1 MPSCT
6 IHLLGGFRVEVDGR
20 PVGVHAWRHRRGA
33 ELVKLLALTP
43 RHRLHREELIDALWP
58 DLAPEAGAANLRKA
72 VHFARQALGGE
83 EAIATRGG
91 VVELWPGG
99 PLRIDAEEFE
109 DAVAAALRSNA
120 AKGAA
125 RAAQL
130 YAGDLL
136 PEDLYAEWAQG
147 PRERLRRLH
156 VQALRMG
163 GLWERVLQADPVD
176 EEAHRALMRAR
187 LDEGNRQAAMRQFE
201 RLRQVLREELGVGPD
216 PRSVELFQE
225 ILALEGTEP
234 STPAE
239 RAAAHLSAGL
249 VALNRMDLDEA
260 QRQARLAREL
270 AVEAGLGLELG
281 EASGLLGMVAHSRG
295 AWPQLFREEFLEIV
309 REAPELASFVFDAHL
324 CLAEFSLFGREG
336 PEEIGAYAH
345 GLEEI
350 ADRYGSVEGKALA
363 TLMLGES
370 KMLLGDLEGAE
381 ADLSLAAELHA
392 KAGTRSGRVLT
403 LERLTNTTLA
413 RGRPARARRLLTD
426 AHALALVSPLVS
438 HMLVRVH
445 GTSVQAA
452 GDPLA
457 AADVARAAR
466 ADLEGKEVCEPCSI
480 SFWVASTIAFAGIRS
495 LEEAA
500 QSLDHAERIA
510 GMWQG
515 GPWLAAV
522 WEARGELRL
531 AEQEPRQAAALF
543 REAADLF
550 ARGGHHLAEARC
562 RAAAEASEPAT
573 STEYV
578 PRNTPGTPAS

>member
-156 VQALRMG
+156 VQAMRM
-163 GLWERVLQADPVD
+163 
-176 EEAHRALMRAR
+176 
-187 LDEGNRQAAMRQFE
+187 FE

-403 LERLTNTTLA
+403 LERLAGT
-413 RGRPARARRLLTD
+413 ARARRLLTD

-550 ARGGHHLAEARC
+550 RSR
-562 RAAAEASEPAT
+562 RP
-573 STEYV
+573 
-578 PRNTPGTPAS
+578 

>member
-136 PEDLYAEWAQG
+136 PEDLYAEWA
-147 PRERLRRLH
+147 
-156 VQALRMG
+156 
-163 GLWERVLQADPVD
+163 
-176 EEAHRALMRAR
+176 
-187 LDEGNRQAAMRQFE
+187 
-201 RLRQVLREELGVGPD
+201 QVLREELGVGPD

-403 LERLTNTTLA
+403 LERLAGTALA